1 MYKFKT
7 PYVGDNTKV
16 IGIVS
21 NLEYPDGL
29 EYSSIEIKSKD
40 LTLLVKM
47 KQRKNVERDK
57 LFRDAVMTFALIDNL
72 KSLKYVNSITNEI
85 IATFN
90 RDEVNQMLKKNY
102 LQIPVSSATQLQ
114 M

>member
-1 MYKFKT
+1 
-7 PYVGDNTKV
+7 
-16 IGIVS
+16 
-21 NLEYPDGL
+21 
-29 EYSSIEIKSKD
+29 
-40 LTLLVKM
+40 
-47 KQRKNVERDK
+47 
-57 LFRDAVMTFALIDNL
+57 MTFALIDNL
-72 KSLKYVNSITNEI
+72 KSLRYVNSITNEI

>member
-1 MYKFKT
+1 
-7 PYVGDNTKV
+7 
-16 IGIVS
+16 
-21 NLEYPDGL
+21 
-29 EYSSIEIKSKD
+29 
-40 LTLLVKM
+40 M